1 MPVAFSLA
9 PPFLTTIFKI
19 EYITSQDTNLKTMKI
34 QLVLDIGKRHNC
46 EKSEE
51 TAFTL
56 HTYMCQYSFFITREC
71 ICVLFLQNNTFCTK

>member
-1 MPVAFSLA
+1 
-9 PPFLTTIFKI
+9 
-19 EYITSQDTNLKTMKI
+19 MKI
-34 QLVLDIGKRHNC
+34 QLVIDIGKRHNC

-71 ICVLFLQNNTFCTK
+71 ICVLFLKNNTFCTK